1 MRVPMRAGAPSA
13 LGAAP
18 AALAAHPMMPPD
30 LSQLSPELLGVLMP
44 MFLWVDACG
53 RVQAAGPT
61 LRKVCGRALRP
72 GVLLFD
78 LMEITRPQ
86 RVTCMA
92 DLRAHGLRRLHLALR
107 ARPRTGL
114 RGIAVPLGPGWGPD
128 PGPDSRSESGPEPE
142 GGMLLNLSFGLTVAE
157 AVRDHAL
164 TDADFAPTD
173 LTVEM
178 LYLIE
183 AKSAVMGEL
192 HGMNLRLERAHRNA
206 VAESLT
212 DPLTGLANRRA
223 LELALE
229 AAVQAGGRPEAVP
242 PFALAHLDLDFF
254 KQVNDTHGH
263 AAGDAVL
270 IEVARILKAE
280 TRKHDLVARVGGDE
294 FVLVL
299 RMMTEP
305 AAIEALGRRI
315 IARLEAPVQVGDV
328 AATISGSLG
337 VVLSVDYL
345 DPAPKRMLAD
355 ADRALYTSKHQGR
368 ARVTILRPD
377 LPPLDLLR
385 PVAAG

>member
-1 MRVPMRAGAPSA
+1 MTAPRPNPAPMA
-13 LGAAP
+13 
-18 AALAAHPMMPPD
+18 AALAMPLMAPPD
-30 LSQLSPELLGVLMP
+30 LLRLSPELLGVLMP
-44 MFLWVDACG
+44 MFLWLDARG
-53 RVQAAGPT
+53 RVLAAGPT

-72 GVLLFD
+72 GVSLFD
-78 LMEITRPQ
+78 LIEITRPQ
-86 RVTCMA
+86 RMTGMA

-114 RGIAVPLGPGWGPD
+114 RGIAVPLGP
-128 PGPDSRSESGPEPE
+128 ELE
-142 GGMLLNLSFGLTVAE
+142 GGVLLNLSFGLTVAE

-164 TDADFAPTD
+164 TDSDFAPTD

-192 HGMNLRLERAHRNA
+192 RGLNLRLERAHRTA
-206 VAESLT
+206 VAAALT

-229 AAVQAGGRPEAVP
+229 AAVHAGGRAEMPP

-254 KQVNDTHGH
+254 KRVNDTLGH

-270 IEVARILKAE
+270 TEVARVLRGE

-299 RMMTEP
+299 RGMTDP
-305 AAIEALGRRI
+305 AGIEALGRRI
-315 IARLEAPVQVGDV
+315 ISRLEAPVPVGSD

-337 VVLSVDYL
+337 VVMSVDYL
-345 DPAPKRMLAD
+345 DPAPERMLAD
-355 ADRALYTSKHQGR
+355 ADRALYTSKHNGR

-377 LPPLDLLR
+377 LPAREPQR
-385 PVAAG
+385 PIAAG

>member
-1 MRVPMRAGAPSA
+1 M
-13 LGAAP
+13 AP
-18 AALAAHPMMPPD
+18 AALPD
-30 LSQLSPELLGVLMP
+30 PSRLLPELLGVLMP
-44 MFLWVDACG
+44 MFLWLDASG

-72 GVLLFD
+72 GVSLFD
-78 LMEITRPQ
+78 LIEITRPQ
-86 RVTCMA
+86 RMTGMA

-114 RGIAVPLGPGWGPD
+114 RGIAVPLGPEVGPD
-128 PGPDSRSESGPEPE
+128 VGPEQE
-142 GGMLLNLSFGLTVAE
+142 GGVLLNLSFGLTVAE

-164 TDADFAPTD
+164 TDSDFAPTD

-192 HGMNLRLERAHRNA
+192 RGLNLRLERAHRSA
-206 VAESLT
+206 VAEALT

-229 AAVQAGGRPEAVP
+229 SAVQSGGRDEAA
-242 PFALAHLDLDFF
+242 PFALVHLDLDFF

-270 IEVARILKAE
+270 TEVARILQAE

-299 RMMTEP
+299 RGMTDP

-315 IARLEAPVQVGDV
+315 IARLEAPMPVGSGI
-328 AATISGSLG
+328 ATISGSLG
-337 VVLSVDYL
+337 VVLSVDYPV
-345 DPAPKRMLAD
+345 PAPERMLAD
-355 ADRALYTSKHQGR
+355 ADRALYASKHRGR
-368 ARVTILRPD
+368 AGVTVLRVESGI
-377 LPPLDLLR
+377 
-385 PVAAG
+385 

>member
-1 MRVPMRAGAPSA
+1 MRVPIRAGASSA

-18 AALAAHPMMPPD
+18 AALAAPPMMPPD

-78 LMEITRPQ
+78 LIEITRPQ
-86 RVTCMA
+86 RMTCMA

-114 RGIAVPLGPGWGPD
+114 RGIALPLGPD
-128 PGPDSRSESGPEPE
+128 SGPEPE

-192 HGMNLRLERAHRNA
+192 HGMNLRLERAHRSA
-206 VAESLT
+206 VAEALT

-229 AAVQAGGRPEAVP
+229 AAVQAGGRSEAVP

-299 RMMTEP
+299 RMMNEP

-315 IARLEAPVQVGDV
+315 VARLEAPVQLGDV

>member
-1 MRVPMRAGAPSA
+1 MTTPLPP
-13 LGAAP
+13 AAP
-18 AALAAHPMMPPD
+18 LLPAPPRAAPD
-30 LSQLSPELLGVLMP
+30 RLQLSPDLLGVLMP
-44 MFLWVDACG
+44 MFLWLDARG

-61 LRKVCGRALRP
+61 LRKVCGRALRA
-72 GVLLFD
+72 GVSLFD
-78 LMEITRPQ
+78 LIEVTRPQ
-86 RVTCMA
+86 RMTGMA

-107 ARPRTGL
+107 TRPRTGL
-114 RGIAVPLGPGWGPD
+114 RGIAVPLGPEMD
-128 PGPDSRSESGPEPE
+128 

-164 TDADFAPTD
+164 TDGDFAPTD

-192 HGMNLRLERAHRNA
+192 RGLNLRLERAHRSA
-206 VAESLT
+206 VAEALT

-229 AAVQAGGRPEAVP
+229 AAVQAGGRAGTAP
-242 PFALAHLDLDFF
+242 PFALAHLDLDYF

-270 IEVARILKAE
+270 AEVARILQAE

-299 RMMTEP
+299 RGMTDS
-305 AAIEALGRRI
+305 AAIEALGQRI
-315 IARLEAPVQVGDV
+315 IARLEAPMPFSSGV
-328 AATISGSLG
+328 ATISGSLG

-345 DPAPKRMLAD
+345 HPVPERMLVD
-355 ADRALYTSKHQGR
+355 ADRALYASKHRGR
-368 ARVTILRPD
+368 ARVTVLRANPARSD
-377 LPPLDLLR
+377 PPR
-385 PVAAG
+385 PAAAG

>member
-1 MRVPMRAGAPSA
+1 MTVPRPSIRQRAVTGD
-13 LGAAP
+13 AP
-18 AALAAHPMMPPD
+18 AALAVQPMAAPD
-30 LSQLSPELLGVLMP
+30 LSQLSPDLLGVLMP
-44 MFLWVDACG
+44 MFLWLDPRG

-72 GVLLFD
+72 GVSLFD
-78 LMEITRPQ
+78 LIEITRPQ
-86 RVTCMA
+86 RMTGMA
-92 DLRAHGLRRLHLALR
+92 DLRAHGLCRLHLALR

-114 RGIAVPLGPGWGPD
+114 RGIAVPLVAED
-128 PGPDSRSESGPEPE
+128 

-164 TDADFAPTD
+164 SDSDFAPTD

-192 HGMNLRLERAHRNA
+192 HGLNLRLERAHRSA
-206 VAESLT
+206 VAEALT

-223 LELALE
+223 LELALD
-229 AAVQAGGRPEAVP
+229 AAAQAGGRAEAGP

-254 KQVNDTHGH
+254 KRVNDTLGH

-270 IEVARILKAE
+270 AEVARILKDE

-299 RMMTEP
+299 RGMTDP
-305 AAIEALGRRI
+305 AAIEALGLRI
-315 IARLEAPVQVGDV
+315 IARLEQPVPFGGAV
-328 AATISGSLG
+328 AQISGSLG
-337 VVLSVDYL
+337 VVLSPDYAHP
-345 DPAPKRMLAD
+345 DPDRMLAD
-355 ADRALYTSKHQGR
+355 ADRALYASKHRGR
-368 ARVTILRPD
+368 ARVTIARPEGN
-377 LPPLDLLR
+377 
-385 PVAAG
+385 V

>member
-1 MRVPMRAGAPSA
+1 MRVPIRAGASSA

-18 AALAAHPMMPPD
+18 AALAAPPMMPPD

-78 LMEITRPQ
+78 LIEITRPQ

-114 RGIAVPLGPGWGPD
+114 RGIALPLGPD
-128 PGPDSRSESGPEPE
+128 SGPEPE

-192 HGMNLRLERAHRNA
+192 HGMNLRLERAHRSA
-206 VAESLT
+206 VAEALT

-229 AAVQAGGRPEAVP
+229 AAVQAGGRSEAVP

-299 RMMTEP
+299 RMMNEP

-315 IARLEAPVQVGDV
+315 VARLEAPVQLGDV